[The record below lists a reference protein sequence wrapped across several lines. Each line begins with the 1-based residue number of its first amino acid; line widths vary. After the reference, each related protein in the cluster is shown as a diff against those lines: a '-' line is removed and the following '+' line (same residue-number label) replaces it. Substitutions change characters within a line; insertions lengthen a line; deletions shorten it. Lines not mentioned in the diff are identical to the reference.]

1 MKRSVQ
7 EIIELVVFG
16 LIALLVG
23 TGVVWLLGQIMRGL
37 GWVFVG
43 LAALVWGLLKFLI
56 PILAVA
62 GLVYALVRWLQTKN
76 RAEGR
81 TPDRTHDAAPPRGE
95 GSSPDATVPAATVA
109 APPPVGTSPAPARPT
124 APATAPTQEE
134 QVEERVEAERYSATD
149 VAADGTDTEGVVAGA
164 DARPETGTA
173 VTTDAGGADDA
184 DRADAGADGEDDEE
198 RPA

>member
-7 EIIELVVFG
+7 EIIELVIFG

-62 GLVYALVRWLQTKN
+62 GLVYALVRWLQTQN

-81 TPDRTHDAAPPRGE
+81 TPGGTQDAAPSRGE
-95 GSSPDATVPAATVA
+95 GSSPDANVA
-109 APPPVGTSPAPARPT
+109 APPPAGSPRAHPS

-134 QVEERVEAERYSATD
+134 QAEERVEAERYSATD

-164 DARPETGTA
+164 DARPDTGTA

-184 DRADAGADGEDDEE
+184 DRIDANADGEDDEE

>member
-7 EIIELVVFG
+7 EIIELVIFG

-62 GLVYALVRWLQTKN
+62 GLVYALVRWLQTQN

-81 TPDRTHDAAPPRGE
+81 TPGGTQDAAPSRGE
-95 GSSPDATVPAATVA
+95 GSSPDATVA
-109 APPPVGTSPAPARPT
+109 APPPAGSPRAHPS

-134 QVEERVEAERYSATD
+134 QAEERVEAERYSATD

-164 DARPETGTA
+164 DARPDTGTA

-184 DRADAGADGEDDEE
+184 DRIDANADGEDDEE